1 VKLIATALLAATGC
15 LALSGC
21 PAKTVQEG
29 AASVGDATG
38 IQCVTERDMM
48 RQQVE
53 AFTILEGAP
62 PVNEAAMVPDYLHSE
77 SILMDIDAAGNVI
90 PAPSSGCT

>member
-1 VKLIATALLAATGC
+1 MKFIATALLAATGC

-29 AASVGDATG
+29 AASIDAG
-38 IQCVTERDMM
+38 SGVQCVTERDMM

-53 AFTILEGAP
+53 AYTILEGAP
-62 PVNEAAMVPDYLHSE
+62 PVNEAAMVPNYLRSE
-77 SILMDIDAAGNVI
+77 SILMDIDAAGNVVA
-90 PAPSSGCT
+90 APGSGCT

>member
-29 AASVGDATG
+29 AAKIDDATG

-53 AFTILEGAP
+53 AYTILTGAP
-62 PVNEAAMVPDYLHSE
+62 PINEAALVPNYLRAE
-77 SILMDIDAAGNVI
+77 STLMDLDAAGNVVA
-90 PAPSSGCT
+90 APGSGCS

>member
-1 VKLIATALLAATGC
+1 MKFLATALLAATGC

-29 AASVGDATG
+29 AARIDDATA

-53 AFTILEGAP
+53 AYTTLTGAL
-62 PVNEAAMVPDYLHSE
+62 PVSEAAMVPDWLRAE
-77 SILMDIDAAGNVI
+77 STLMDIDATGNI
-90 PAPSSGCT
+90 IAAPGSGCT

>member
-1 VKLIATALLAATGC
+1 MKLIATAVLTATGC

-29 AASVGDATG
+29 AARIDEATG
-38 IQCVTERDMM
+38 VQCVTERNMM

-53 AFTILEGAP
+53 AYTILMGAP
-62 PVNEAAMVPDYLHSE
+62 PINEAAMVPDYLHSE
-77 SILMDIDAAGNVI
+77 SIYMDLDAAGNVVA
-90 PAPSSGCT
+90 APGSGCA